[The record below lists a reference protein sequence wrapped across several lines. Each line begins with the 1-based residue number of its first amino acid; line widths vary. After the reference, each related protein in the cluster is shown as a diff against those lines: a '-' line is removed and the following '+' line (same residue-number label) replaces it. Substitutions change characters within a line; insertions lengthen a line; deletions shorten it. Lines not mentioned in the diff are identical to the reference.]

1 MRIDIMTQEGVK
13 EIINKM
19 LLNIYFGSTVE
30 VEVAFA
36 SNCIEGI
43 LGIDFNEDQE
53 VAVNYELLKIIKNKK
68 NLLEKLNKR

>member
-1 MRIDIMTQEGVK
+1 MKIDIMTQEGVK
-13 EIINKM
+13 EIIDRM

-53 VAVNYELLKIIKNKK
+53 IKVNYELLKIIKNKK
-68 NLLEKLNKR
+68 NLSDKLK

>member
-1 MRIDIMTQEGVK
+1 MRIDIMTQEGIK
-13 EIINKM
+13 DIIDRM

-36 SNCIEGI
+36 ANCLETV

-53 VAVNYELLKIIKNKK
+53 IAVNYELLKIIKNKK

>member
-13 EIINKM
+13 EIIDRM

-68 NLLEKLNKR
+68 NLLDKLK

>member
-1 MRIDIMTQEGVK
+1 MKIDIMTQEGVK

-19 LLNIYFGSTVE
+19 LLNIYFGSDVQT
-30 VEVAFA
+30 EVAFA
-36 SNCIEGI
+36 VNCIEGI

-68 NLLEKLNKR
+68 NLLKK

>member
-1 MRIDIMTQEGVK
+1 MKIDIMTQEGVK
-13 EIINKM
+13 EIIDRM

-53 VAVNYELLKIIKNKK
+53 IKVNYELLKIIKNKK
-68 NLLEKLNKR
+68 NLSDKLNKR

>member
-13 EIINKM
+13 EMISKM
-19 LLNIYFGSTVE
+19 LLNIYFASDIQ

-36 SNCIEGI
+36 ANCIEGI

-68 NLLEKLNKR
+68 NLLDKLK

>member
-13 EIINKM
+13 EIIDRM

-68 NLLEKLNKR
+68 NLSDKLK

>member
-13 EIINKM
+13 EIIDRM

-36 SNCIEGI
+36 SNWLETV

-68 NLLEKLNKR
+68 NLSDKLK

>member
-1 MRIDIMTQEGVK
+1 MKIDIMTQEGVK
-13 EIINKM
+13 EIIDRM

-43 LGIDFNEDQE
+43 LGIDFNEDQQI
-53 VAVNYELLKIIKNKK
+53 AVNYELLKIIKNKK
-68 NLLEKLNKR
+68 NLSEKLK

>member
-1 MRIDIMTQEGVK
+1 MKIDIMTQEGVK
-13 EIINKM
+13 EIIDRM
-19 LLNIYFGSTVE
+19 LINIYYGSTVE

-53 VAVNYELLKIIKNKK
+53 IAVNYELLKIIKNKK
-68 NLLEKLNKR
+68 NLSDKINKR

>member
-1 MRIDIMTQEGVK
+1 MRIDIITQEGVK

-36 SNCIEGI
+36 TNCLETV

-53 VAVNYELLKIIKNKK
+53 IAVNYELIKIIKNKK
-68 NLLEKLNKR
+68 NLLEKIK

>member
-13 EIINKM
+13 EIIDRM

-53 VAVNYELLKIIKNKK
+53 IKVNYELLKIIKNKK
-68 NLLEKLNKR
+68 NLSDKLK

>member
-13 EIINKM
+13 EIIDRM

-36 SNCIEGI
+36 VNCLETV

-53 VAVNYELLKIIKNKK
+53 IKVNYELLKIIKNKK
-68 NLLEKLNKR
+68 NLSDKLK

>member
-19 LLNIYFGSTVE
+19 LLNIYFGSTIE

-36 SNCIEGI
+36 ANCLETL

-68 NLLEKLNKR
+68 NLLEKLK

>member
-19 LLNIYFGSTVE
+19 LLNIYLGSDVQ

-36 SNCIEGI
+36 ANCLETV

-68 NLLEKLNKR
+68 NLSDKLNKR

>member
-1 MRIDIMTQEGVK
+1 MKIDIMTQEGVK
-13 EIINKM
+13 EVIDRM

-43 LGIDFNEDQE
+43 LGIDFNEDQQI
-53 VAVNYELLKIIKNKK
+53 AVNYELLKIIKNKK
-68 NLLEKLNKR
+68 NLSDKLNKR

>member
-1 MRIDIMTQEGVK
+1 MKIDIMTQEGVK
-13 EIINKM
+13 EIIDRM

-68 NLLEKLNKR
+68 NLSDKLK

>member
-19 LLNIYFGSTVE
+19 LLNIYFGSKVE

-36 SNCIEGI
+36 ANCLETL

-68 NLLEKLNKR
+68 NLSDKLK

>member
-1 MRIDIMTQEGVK
+1 MRIDIITQEGVK

-36 SNCIEGI
+36 TNCLETV
-43 LGIDFNEDQE
+43 LGIDFNEEQE
-53 VAVNYELLKIIKNKK
+53 IAVNYELLKIIKNKK
-68 NLLEKLNKR
+68 NLLEKIK

>member
-1 MRIDIMTQEGVK
+1 MKIDIMTQEGVK
-13 EIINKM
+13 VIIDRM

-53 VAVNYELLKIIKNKK
+53 VAINYELLKIIKNKK
-68 NLLEKLNKR
+68 NLSEKINKR

>member
-13 EIINKM
+13 EVINKM
-19 LLNIYFGSTVE
+19 LLKIYFGSTVE

-36 SNCIEGI
+36 ANCIEGI

-68 NLLEKLNKR
+68 NLLEKIK

>member
-1 MRIDIMTQEGVK
+1 MRIHIMTQEGIK

-19 LLNIYFGSTVE
+19 LLNIYFGSDIQ

-36 SNCIEGI
+36 ANCIEGI

-68 NLLEKLNKR
+68 NLLEKLK

>member
-1 MRIDIMTQEGVK
+1 MKIDIMTQEGVK
-13 EIINKM
+13 EIIDRM

-53 VAVNYELLKIIKNKK
+53 IQVNYELLKIIKNKK
-68 NLLEKLNKR
+68 NLSDKLK

>member
-1 MRIDIMTQEGVK
+1 MRIDIMTQEGIK
-13 EIINKM
+13 EIIDRM

-36 SNCIEGI
+36 TNCLETI

-68 NLLEKLNKR
+68 NLSEKLNKR

>member
-13 EIINKM
+13 EVIDKM
-19 LLNIYFGSTVE
+19 LLNIYFGSDVE

-43 LGIDFNEDQE
+43 LGIDFNEDQQI
-53 VAVNYELLKIIKNKK
+53 AVNYELLKIIKNKK
-68 NLLEKLNKR
+68 NLLEKIK

>member
-1 MRIDIMTQEGVK
+1 MRIDIMTQEGIK
-13 EIINKM
+13 EIIDRM

-53 VAVNYELLKIIKNKK
+53 VAVNYELIKIIKNKK
-68 NLLEKLNKR
+68 NLSDKLK

>member
-1 MRIDIMTQEGVK
+1 MKIDITTQEGIK
-13 EIINKM
+13 EVINRM

-68 NLLEKLNKR
+68 NLSDKLK

>member
-1 MRIDIMTQEGVK
+1 MRIDIMTQEGIK
-13 EIINKM
+13 DIIDRM

-36 SNCIEGI
+36 TNCLETI

-53 VAVNYELLKIIKNKK
+53 IAVNYELLKIIKNKK
-68 NLLEKLNKR
+68 NLLEKLK

>member
-36 SNCIEGI
+36 TNCLETI

-53 VAVNYELLKIIKNKK
+53 IAVNYELLKIIKNKK
-68 NLLEKLNKR
+68 NLLEKLK

>member
-1 MRIDIMTQEGVK
+1 MKIDIMTQEGVK
-13 EIINKM
+13 EVIDRM

-43 LGIDFNEDQE
+43 LGIDFNEDQQI
-53 VAVNYELLKIIKNKK
+53 AVNYELLKIIKNKK
-68 NLLEKLNKR
+68 NLSEKLK

>member
-19 LLNIYFGSTVE
+19 LLNIYYGSDVQT
-30 VEVAFA
+30 EVALGT
-36 SNCIEGI
+36 NCLETV

-68 NLLEKLNKR
+68 NLSDKLK